1 MKKIHHLVLY
11 SLLLLSCGQGCP
23 QGKDREIT
31 VSRMLEQAIEV
42 GERYLSDRELI
53 DNVALTE
60 GPDAALRL
68 HDELHQIENYEA
80 FWSLLEESDSIWR
93 EVPDSVEREAIRTR
107 MMPYLN
113 HIVNLAE
120 EINR

>member
-1 MKKIHHLVLY
+1 MNKICHLALY
-11 SLLLLSCGQGCP
+11 ALLLLSCGQGRP
-23 QGKDREIT
+23 QGKDRDIT
-31 VSRMLEQAIEV
+31 ISRLLEQAIEV

-53 DNVALTE
+53 ENVALTE
-60 GPDAALRL
+60 GPDAALKL
-68 HDELHQIENYEA
+68 HDELRQAANYEA
-80 FWSLLEESDSIWR
+80 FWAFLKESDSIWM
-93 EVPDSVEREAIRTR
+93 EVPDSAGREAIRST